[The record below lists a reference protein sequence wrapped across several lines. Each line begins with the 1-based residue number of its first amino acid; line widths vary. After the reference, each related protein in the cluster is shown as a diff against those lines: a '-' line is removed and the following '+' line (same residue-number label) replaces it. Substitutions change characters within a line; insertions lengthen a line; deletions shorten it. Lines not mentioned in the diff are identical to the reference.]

1 MLFRKYKHQQERFQ
15 QFFVR
20 SLLLRR
26 RQMQII
32 PLSKHL
38 TRGECCCWTH
48 CQCRTRFR
56 SNCYRRFSEIVLQ
69 HVVSLPCSKSAQNIL
84 PLDTFL
90 SSIDI
95 GYDYSLLDQFE
106 TRITSPGL
114 NFMILLSVSQRE

>member
-15 QFFVR
+15 QFFVQ
-20 SLLLRR
+20 SLLSRR
-26 RQMQII
+26 RQMHII
-32 PLSKHL
+32 TFSKHL
-38 TRGECCCWTH
+38 TRGECCRWTH
-48 CQCRTRFR
+48 SRSRTSFR
-56 SNCYRRFSEIVLQ
+56 RNCNRRFSEIVLQ

-90 SSIDI
+90 RSIDI